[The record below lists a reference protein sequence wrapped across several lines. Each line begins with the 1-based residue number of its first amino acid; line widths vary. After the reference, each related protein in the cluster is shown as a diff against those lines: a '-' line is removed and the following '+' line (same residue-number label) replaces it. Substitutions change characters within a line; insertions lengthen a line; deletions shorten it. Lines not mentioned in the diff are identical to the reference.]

1 MTAPGQRAIS
11 SPRLLSEEQT
21 KPSLLSGAR
30 DAGGV
35 AGRGADARAYAV
47 LRAAIVRGRLAP
59 GTVLAEAELAE
70 ALGISRTPVRAVL
83 RALLSEH
90 LVETGPRRQMFVRT
104 VAPQQRREVFLLRES
119 LEQLSVTEACRLMTS
134 DEIDGLYLLL
144 RRQRRMVSEDDI
156 EAFIDSDDQFH
167 LGIARGARL
176 PMLERFLDQIRAIN
190 RLMGLRAV
198 TREGRVETVIAEHE
212 RIVVAL
218 EARKV
223 KEAQAA
229 MTSHLDNTRAV
240 LSAVEAETPA
250 GPTEGQ

>member
-1 MTAPGQRAIS
+1 MTASGQRAVS
-11 SPRLLSEEQT
+11 SLGVLSEEQAEAA
-21 KPSLLSGAR
+21 LLPVGP

-59 GTVLAEAELAE
+59 GTVLAEADLAE

-83 RALLSEH
+83 QTLLSEH
-90 LVETGPRRQMFVRT
+90 LVELGPRRQMFVRR
-104 VAPQQRREVFLLRES
+104 VAAEQRREVFLLRES
-119 LEQLSVTEACRLMTS
+119 LEQLSVSEACRLMTS

-144 RRQRRMVSEDDI
+144 RRQRRKVSEDDV
-156 EAFIDSDDQFH
+156 EAFIDLDDQFH

-176 PMLERFLDQIRAIN
+176 SMLERFLDQIRGVN

-218 EARKV
+218 EARNA
-223 KEAQAA
+223 KEARAA
-229 MTSHLDNTRAV
+229 MASHLANTRAV
-240 LSAVEAETPA
+240 LSALEDEVPPSPAE
-250 GPTEGQ
+250 ER